1 MTPQKIIRNYQ
12 LIAGLYTLSASV
24 IWGVNTLFLIEA
36 GLSIGEVFIA
46 NAVFTASM
54 ALFEIPTGVVADTKG
69 RRLSFLLSIVL
80 VFIGTLGYLGAAVA
94 GGDLIL
100 FILASIV
107 LGLGFTFYSG
117 AVEAWLV
124 DALKATGYESPLDH
138 VFAQSAMITGAA
150 MLLGSI
156 GGGLLGSFD
165 ILLPFWVRAGLT
177 AMVFVIAYFVMHDI
191 GFTAKKLTI
200 KEVPEEMVKIVRAS
214 VTFGWQQQ
222 SIRLLILVSMFQ
234 AGFLSWAFYAWQPY
248 FLELLGQNLV
258 WVAGV
263 ITSLIAVAT
272 IIGNSIVE
280 WFTRFCGHRT
290 TLLLCASVVLTIAAV
305 SIGLVNNFWIASS
318 LLIILAG
325 TLGVIG
331 PVRQAY
337 MHQLIPTEQRATV
350 ISFSSLIS
358 NGGSVANQAGL
369 GYVAQ
374 FQSISNGFVYGG
386 FVTLLTLPLLLLLR
400 NLKDPA
406 DRFVGNLG
414 CQGAS
419 AGQGLPQATH
429 IDTVPQNEVGTQA
442 AD

>member
-1 MTPQKIIRNYQ
+1 MTSQKIISNYQ

-24 IWGVNTLFLIEA
+24 IWGVNTLFLIKA

-80 VFIGTLGYLGAAVA
+80 VFIGTLGYLGASVA

-124 DALKATGYESPLDH
+124 DALNATGYEGPLDH
-138 VFAQSAMITGAA
+138 VFAQSAMITGCA

-156 GGGLLGSFD
+156 GGGLLGSLD
-165 ILLPFWVRAGLT
+165 ILLPFWIRAGLT
-177 AMVFVIAYFVMHDI
+177 AVVFVIAYFVMHDI
-191 GFTAKKLTI
+191 GFIKKPLTL
-200 KEVPEEMVKIVRAS
+200 KELPAEMGKIVRSS
-214 VTFGWQQQ
+214 VTFGWKQH
-222 SIRLLILVSMFQ
+222 SIRLLILISMFQ

-248 FLELLGQNLV
+248 FLELLGQDLV
-258 WVAGV
+258 WVAGA
-263 ITSLIAVAT
+263 ITALIAVAT

-280 WFTRFCGHRT
+280 WFTRFCGYRT
-290 TLLLCASVVLTIAAV
+290 TLLLCASTILTITAV
-305 SIGLVNNFWIASS
+305 SIGLVNNFWAASA
-318 LLIILAG
+318 LLIVLAG

-337 MHQLIPTEQRATV
+337 MHKLIPTEQRATV

-358 NGGSVANQAGL
+358 NGGSVANQVGL

-374 FQSISNGFVYGG
+374 FQSIANGFVYGG
-386 FVTLLTLPLLLLLR
+386 FVTLLTIPLLLLLR
-400 NLKDPA
+400 NIKDPT
-406 DRFVGNLG
+406 DRFVGALG

-429 IDTVPQNEVGTQA
+429 LDTVPQNEVGTQA